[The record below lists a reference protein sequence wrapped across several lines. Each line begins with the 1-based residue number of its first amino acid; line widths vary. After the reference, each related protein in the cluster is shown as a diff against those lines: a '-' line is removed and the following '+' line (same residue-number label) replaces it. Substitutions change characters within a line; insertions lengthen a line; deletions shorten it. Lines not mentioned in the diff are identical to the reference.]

1 LFMSRF
7 SILSRKSRLEEKP
20 TPVLTEEDV
29 VPDVSRPTLRFPASD
44 TGGSL
49 AEVAERDLEAALQL
63 LAERAQYITGASGA
77 AIALRKGEEILCRA
91 SAGPSA
97 PEVGVQLQINSGLS
111 GESIRT
117 RQILRCDNA
126 ETDERVNRESCRAL
140 GIASVVVLPL
150 VHDGEVNGVFELFS
164 GRANAFEE
172 RDITALQRLSD
183 MIQTAIQHSEASK
196 RAEQELAGGKGDV
209 LVVDSVGTAPQ
220 VEAQTTEEVLES
232 ASSDV
237 VERAAPA
244 PEEKVTQQEIPV
256 APAQVKEAPVVATTE
271 APANAQDPVP
281 AGLPHIKT
289 CESCGFPISESRTL
303 CLDCESHQVGGGEG
317 DAISQYPNER
327 SWIASNKYLI
337 GIVLMVVATAVVLL
351 YFR

>member
-1 LFMSRF
+1 MGRF
-7 SILSRKSRLEEKP
+7 SILSRKNRLQEKP
-20 TPVLTEEDV
+20 TPILTEDAATEL
-29 VPDVSRPTLRFPASD
+29 SRPTLRFPVSD

-49 AEVAERDLEAALQL
+49 ADMAGRDLEAALQL

-77 AIALRKGEEILCRA
+77 AIALRKGGEIVCRA

-117 RQILRCDNA
+117 QQILRCDNA
-126 ETDERVNRESCRAL
+126 ETDTRVNRESCRAL

-196 RAEQELAGGKGDV
+196 RAEQEIAGGDDVLAAESGDV
-209 LVVDSVGTAPQ
+209 AEQADAPPGD
-220 VEAQTTEEVLES
+220 EILES
-232 ASSDV
+232 TVSDGAQS
-237 VERAAPA
+237 AALMV
-244 PEEKVTQQEIPV
+244 EEKVAAPKPPPSS
-256 APAQVKEAPVVATTE
+256 PAQENKALLLGPNE
-271 APANAQDPVP
+271 APAVAEEPVG
-281 AGLPHIKT
+281 AVLAHIKT
-289 CESCGFPISESRTL
+289 CQSCGFPISESRTL
-303 CLDCESHQVGGGEG
+303 CLDCESHQAGGGESE
-317 DAISQYPNER
+317 AFSQYQNEK

-337 GIVLMVVATAVVLL
+337 GIVLMVAATVVVLF